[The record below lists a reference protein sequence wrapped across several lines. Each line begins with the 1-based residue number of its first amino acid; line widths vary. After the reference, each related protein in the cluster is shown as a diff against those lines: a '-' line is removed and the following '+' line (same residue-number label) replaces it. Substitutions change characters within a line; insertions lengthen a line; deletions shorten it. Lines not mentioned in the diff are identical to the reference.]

1 MDRRVADDDITLG
14 RTSQL
19 HKHIAQTN
27 RTNITS
33 KNGID
38 KRHSGMLQSNA
49 GVYGVPATG

>member
-27 RTNITS
+27 CTNITS

-38 KRHSGMLQSNA
+38 KRRSGMLQSNA